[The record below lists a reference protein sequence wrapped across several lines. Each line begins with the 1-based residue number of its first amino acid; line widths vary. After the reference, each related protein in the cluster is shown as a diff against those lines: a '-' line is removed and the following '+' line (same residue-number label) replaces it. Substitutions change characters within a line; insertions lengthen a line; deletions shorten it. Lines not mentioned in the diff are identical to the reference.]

1 MTKQAASTFPQHS
14 AAVEAFTKWTKFY
27 TVYDFDQTYDAFTR
41 FRTGEMPML
50 LQNYAFYNQLS
61 VAAPE
66 IKGLWSFAHVPGS
79 YVTDENG
86 QIKIDGLRIGD
97 YVVSEVSNEANKA
110 YILPPDVTVTVHEG
124 RTVVAK
130 FHNQLKPVTDIPK
143 TGDSTNL
150 TLWAA
155 LAGASLLSAGAAAFF
170 IFRKK
175 KEGKHE
181 R

>member
-1 MTKQAASTFPQHS
+1 MRGFPFRVS
-14 AAVEAFTKWTKFY
+14 GTDVTGNAFSK
-27 TVYDFDQTYDAFTR
+27 D
-41 FRTGEMPML
+41 
-50 LQNYAFYNQLS
+50 
-61 VAAPE
+61 
-66 IKGLWSFAHVPGS
+66 

-110 YILPPDVTVTVHEG
+110 YVLPPDVTVTVHEG
-124 RTVVAK
+124 KTVVAK

-143 TGDSTNL
+143 TGDSTDL

-170 IFRKK
+170 TFRKK

>member
-1 MTKQAASTFPQHS
+1 M
-14 AAVEAFTKWTKFY
+14 
-27 TVYDFDQTYDAFTR
+27 
-41 FRTGEMPML
+41 
-50 LQNYAFYNQLS
+50 
-61 VAAPE
+61 
-66 IKGLWSFAHVPGS
+66 
-79 YVTDENG
+79 
-86 QIKIDGLRIGD
+86 
-97 YVVSEVSNEANKA
+97 
-110 YILPPDVTVTVHEG
+110 TVTVHEG